1 MILHCVQDDK
11 RKSDQPLSCHPEQRE
26 GSLRFFCLVG
36 KSNLRIS
43 ADTRNLVNEGPARK
57 TDYLA
62 RLGVMKPI
70 VDLRTDVIIV
80 GAFKIAPASVSFD
93 VATKLE

>member
-1 MILHCVQDDK
+1 VTSRYKDDK

-43 ADTRNLVNEGPARK
+43 ADTRNLVDERPARK

-62 RLGVMKPI
+62 RFGVVTPI
-70 VDLRTDVIIV
+70 VELCTDVKE
-80 GAFKIAPASVSFD
+80 FS
-93 VATKLE
+93 